1 MLIPHFFFTLYNKG
15 IVMNYVSTKRI
26 ASALAAFV
34 LFALVLGTVSSCTTA
49 TDPNAV
55 SYSISLAGENQP
67 TPVAGAGSGT
77 FTADYNKSTRVLK
90 YTLTWTL
97 TGGETATAAHFHG
110 PAAAGVNAGV
120 AVNIFT
126 SANTTGKVESTS
138 VTLTE
143 AQAADMLAG
152 KWYINIHTAKNPS
165 GALRGQ
171 FPAK

>member
-1 MLIPHFFFTLYNKG
+1 
-15 IVMNYVSTKRI
+15 MNSFSTKRI
-26 ASALAAFV
+26 VSVLAAFV
-34 LFALVLGTVSSCTTA
+34 LFAVVIGVVSSCNTV
-49 TDPNAV
+49 DPNAV
-55 SYSISLAGENQP
+55 TYSISLAGENQS
-67 TPVAGAGSGT
+67 TPVANAGSGT

-90 YTLTWTL
+90 YSLTWTL

-110 PAAAGVNAGV
+110 PAAAGANAGV

-126 SANTTGKVESTS
+126 TANTTGKVENVSL
-138 VTLTE
+138 TLTE
-143 AQAADMLAG
+143 AQAADMIAG